1 LCPAIK
7 HAVPKPACADF
18 KGMSCDACLIDIDD
32 EEHITFERMA
42 PIENPECTEASAV
55 SAFDLATS
63 YPELAK
69 KLYPEGGCHPL
80 ICDIPEEILTA
91 AWALFES
98 LEEGIAAATS
108 LAAKSVN
115 RNTVGYK
122 RYNFRPLRWQIY

>member
-1 LCPAIK
+1 ME
-7 HAVPKPACADF
+7 
-18 KGMSCDACLIDIDD
+18 G
-32 EEHITFERMA
+32 EEIVEFEGMA
-42 PIENPECTEASAV
+42 PIENPECTDASAM

-69 KLYPEGGCHPL
+69 KLYPDGGCHPL

-122 RYNFRPLRWQIY
+122 RYNFRPLRWQIF